1 MTRFQGSPG
10 AFWPGGRK
18 AKPTRVMTYFLSLLC
33 LGVIWG
39 WGGWVWV
46 EVGVEV
52 GVGSGE
58 EKRAAAGEWVE
69 IELGMAARRR

>member
-39 WGGWVWV
+39 GWFGVW
-46 EVGVEV
+46 VEV

>member
-1 MTRFQGSPG
+1 MRFGR
-10 AFWPGGRK
+10 GGGK

-46 EVGVEV
+46 EVGV
-52 GVGSGE
+52 GSGE

>member
-1 MTRFQGSPG
+1 MTRFHGFPG
-10 AFWPGGRK
+10 AFWPGGGK

-39 WGGWVWV
+39 GSWGGEWRR
-46 EVGVEV
+46 
-52 GVGSGE
+52 
-58 EKRAAAGEWVE
+58 KRAAAGEWVE

>member
-1 MTRFQGSPG
+1 MRFGR
-10 AFWPGGRK
+10 GGGK

-39 WGGWVWV
+39 GWVW
-46 EVGVEV
+46 GEV

>member
-1 MTRFQGSPG
+1 
-10 AFWPGGRK
+10 
-18 AKPTRVMTYFLSLLC
+18 LC

-39 WGGWVWV
+39 GWVW
-46 EVGVEV
+46 VEV